1 MGGITLLP
9 PVIETALKKIQHPKG
24 DIYHAL
30 KNNETSYVG
39 FGEAYFTTIITGEIK
54 GWKKHNKMILNL
66 VVPVGQIKFVL
77 YDDREFSTTFK
88 EFWEVEIGEANYQR
102 LSVPTGI
109 FMSFQGIGLHRNMLL
124 NIASIPH
131 DPAESVN
138 KELSDIS
145 YSW

>member
-1 MGGITLLP
+1 MLEGVSLTPLN
-9 PVIETALKKIQHPKG
+9 KIPNEKG
-24 DIYHAL
+24 DIFHAL
-30 KNNETSYVG
+30 KSTDETYIS
-39 FGEAYFTTIITGEIK
+39 FGEAYFSIVNYGAIK
-54 GWKKHNKMILNL
+54 GWKKHTRMILNL

-88 EFWEVEIGEANYQR
+88 EFWEVEIGEENYQR

-131 DPAESVN
+131 DPAESIN
-138 KELSDIS
+138 KELREIS

>member
-1 MGGITLLP
+1 M
-9 PVIETALKKIQHPKG
+9 LKGVSLTPLNKILNEKG
-24 DIYHAL
+24 DIFHAL
-30 KNNETSYVG
+30 KSTDEIFIS
-39 FGEAYFTTIITGEIK
+39 FGEAYFSNVNHGAIK

-131 DPAESVN
+131 DPTESVN
-138 KELSDIS
+138 KELSEIS

>member
-1 MGGITLLP
+1 MLEGVSLTPLN
-9 PVIETALKKIQHPKG
+9 KILNEKG
-24 DIYHAL
+24 DIFHAL
-30 KNNETSYVG
+30 KSTDEIFIS
-39 FGEAYFTTIITGEIK
+39 FGEAYFSNVNYGAIK

-131 DPAESVN
+131 DPTESVN
-138 KELSDIS
+138 KELSEIS

>member
-1 MGGITLLP
+1 MVMLEGVSLDPLN
-9 PVIETALKKIQHPKG
+9 KIPNEQG
-24 DIYHAL
+24 DIFHAL
-30 KNNETSYVG
+30 KSTDETFIS
-39 FGEAYFTTIITGEIK
+39 FGEAYFSNVNYGAIK
-54 GWKKHNKMILNL
+54 GWKKHTRMVLNL

-88 EFWEVEIGEANYQR
+88 EFWNVEIGEANYQR
-102 LSVPTGI
+102 LSVPPGI

-131 DPAESVN
+131 DSTESIN
-138 KELSDIS
+138 RALSEIN

>member
-1 MGGITLLP
+1 MLEGVSLTPLNKVLN
-9 PVIETALKKIQHPKG
+9 EKG
-24 DIYHAL
+24 DIFHAL
-30 KNNETSYVG
+30 KSTDEIFIS
-39 FGEAYFTTIITGEIK
+39 FGEAYFSNVNHGAIK
-54 GWKKHNKMILNL
+54 GWKKHNKMILNV

-131 DPAESVN
+131 DPTESVN
-138 KELSDIS
+138 KDLSEIN
-145 YSW
+145 YLW

>member
-1 MGGITLLP
+1 MLEGVSLKP
-9 PVIETALKKIQHPKG
+9 LKKVLNEKG
-24 DIYHAL
+24 DIFHAL
-30 KNNETSYVG
+30 KSTDEIFIS
-39 FGEAYFTTIITGEIK
+39 FGEAYFSNVNHGAIK

>member
-1 MGGITLLP
+1 MVMLEGVSLTPLN
-9 PVIETALKKIQHPKG
+9 KILNEKG
-24 DIYHAL
+24 DIFHAL
-30 KNNETSYVG
+30 KSTDEIFIS
-39 FGEAYFTTIITGEIK
+39 FGEAYFSNVNYGAIK

-131 DPAESVN
+131 DPTESVN
-138 KELSDIS
+138 KELSEIS